1 MLFQFLFQWI
11 NQFSKCNEQH
21 SNPNDA
27 DVKRTIL
34 STQTKLNYF
43 FNKATFKRFKKYL
56 RFTSIERDLM
66 NLQMQKDAQ
75 EAITQN
81 NEGIQ
86 ANQTTDKKQ
95 QEILTNKTHFLFFRL
110 FLENKMREDSKCDSS
125 MINRAVKQVN
135 RASKLDWSL
144 YNQIW
149 LSWGEKLQK
158 TIWN

>member
-1 MLFQFLFQWI
+1 
-11 NQFSKCNEQH
+11 
-21 SNPNDA
+21 
-27 DVKRTIL
+27 
-34 STQTKLNYF
+34 
-43 FNKATFKRFKKYL
+43 
-56 RFTSIERDLM
+56 M

-110 FLENKMREDSKCDSS
+110 FLKNKMREDSKCYSS
-125 MINRAVKQVN
+125 MTNRAVKQVN

-144 YNQIW
+144 YNQI
-149 LSWGEKLQK
+149 
-158 TIWN
+158 